1 MLLDTSGLLHFL
13 DRKSPE
19 HSHARDF
26 ISAADVWL
34 THDLVLA
41 ELIAL
46 APRRGL
52 PRKIVFE
59 FLDELQ
65 GSPIL
70 DLVFVNAEIHELA
83 MDLLRQRLD
92 KDWSLCDAVSFVLMR
107 EYGIEDALTSDH
119 HFEQAGF
126 RRLLQP

>member
-13 DRKSPE
+13 DRNSPK
-19 HSHARDF
+19 HQHARDF
-26 ISAADVWL
+26 IAAADVWL
-34 THDLVLA
+34 TSDLVLA

-52 PRKIVFE
+52 PRKVVFE
-59 FLDELQ
+59 FLNELQ
-65 GSPIL
+65 ASPIL

-83 MDLLRQRLD
+83 MDLLRHRLD
-92 KDWSLCDAVSFVLMR
+92 KDWSLCDAVSFILMR

-126 RRLLQP
+126 HRLL

>member
-13 DRKSPE
+13 DRRSPE
-19 HSHARDF
+19 HQHARDF
-26 ISAADVWL
+26 IAAAEVWL

-46 APRRGL
+46 APRRGF
-52 PRKIVFE
+52 PRQGLFE
-59 FLDELQ
+59 FLDELLT
-65 GSPIL
+65 SPDL

-83 MDLLRQRLD
+83 MGLLRQRLD

-107 EYGIEDALTSDH
+107 EYGIDDALTSDH

-126 RRLLQP
+126 RRLLGP

>member
-19 HSHARDF
+19 HQHARDF
-26 ISAADVWL
+26 VAASDVWL

-46 APRRGL
+46 APRRGI
-52 PRKIVFE
+52 PRQGLFE
-59 FLDELQ
+59 FLEELQ
-65 GSPIL
+65 TSPVL

-107 EYGIEDALTSDH
+107 EYGIDDALTSDH

-126 RRLLQP
+126 RRLLGP

>member
-1 MLLDTSGLLHFL
+1 M
-13 DRKSPE
+13 P
-19 HSHARDF
+19 
-26 ISAADVWL
+26 
-34 THDLVLA
+34 
-41 ELIAL
+41 
-46 APRRGL
+46 PRRGL
-52 PRKIVFE
+52 PRKVVFE

-83 MDLLRQRLD
+83 MELLRQRLD
-92 KDWSLCDAVSFVLMR
+92 KDWSLCDAVSFILMR

-126 RRLLQP
+126 RRLLEP

>member
-65 GSPIL
+65 GSPVL

-83 MDLLRQRLD
+83 MELLRQRLD
-92 KDWSLCDAVSFVLMR
+92 KDWSLCDAVSFILMR

-119 HFEQAGF
+119 HFAQAGF
-126 RRLLQP
+126 RRLLEP